1 LPAAVRFIPKLQ
13 ETTRTV
19 LAASTYEDRFS
30 EIRLTEKCI
39 MQTSQQQL
47 IAESLTRL
55 RSQVDLSTYETSD
68 DAPGWLRSLAE
79 NALHQLGA
87 MALVG
92 PSGMSVTD
100 EGGMRLRAVL
110 DGADLFLVGV
120 CCQIRASGQKVA
132 VGLPPIS
139 RHLPLLLAG
148 SAVLDDVLI
157 AATSQNPVDYGRVL
171 VVSPDLDVRSRY
183 CDLYVKSSPLE
194 EAYPGSRMLP
204 DGQVIALQNDRDIS
218 HSNGV
223 CFFLAGRQLP
233 ETIAFVPSLII
244 MDLRY
249 ARWSPRATDLIKWAT
264 KVKGKSGLIVLYS
277 LGDTDTHSSLANH
290 NFIDLPFDHA
300 AIATCSN
307 KVNPHPRPQK
317 ELLVDWR
324 TEDANFSLE
333 RTHEIEVIPNCEAA
347 DRLICQIGKLVDEHS
362 KVQSP
367 DLNRARW
374 LLAMFSQ
381 IPVPIRWYEDTARSL
396 GRSLLSRMID
406 YLGIKSRHIEGIGAV
421 MQTLRMQFKNLH
433 QMLESTNPRAEALL
447 TLLTR
452 AVQEKPSSDR
462 MLLLV
467 RDRVMARALENWLH
481 VEALK
486 DAIWLQQVDI
496 ECCSEFA
503 RLSASR
509 HAISLI
515 NANFPRRY
523 RWIAGAALG
532 RKVVFLAYP
541 HEIEV
546 IESQLQHFYGDKA
559 LSYRRRKRA
568 QAINQI
574 CAVIKEDDNDS
585 DSAIPSLK
593 LKKPSV
599 TTGKPAIKNIQTA
612 TDLSQLKD
620 LLTATR
626 KVTDKLEDEAG
637 NASVSTWKED
647 SSDDQLLFDGLETN
661 DVAPTAEDFMCLCL
675 EVNSRVGGVGLIW
688 LPTDEPVECVRAARP
703 DDICRMIPSHLRPG
717 DILLRM
723 DDEGRTTLFDRI
735 VELAEDQPE
744 MQFLASFRQTWRR
757 SVQTAVSRFGG
768 PYATDYKAMLRELQT
783 NGARIQTE
791 QTVRN
796 WALDYVI
803 GPDEISSIVAVGRVS
818 GVSLMVRR
826 AKEFDRS
833 FRRIRGIR
841 QAIGQRLNN
850 TIRKSFK
857 TFAEGSV
864 DPYAFQL
871 EDRLGIPVD
880 ELLETIDLAEVI
892 SINKQE
898 QRMPFHSVGRFQS
911 V

>member
-1 LPAAVRFIPKLQ
+1 
-13 ETTRTV
+13 
-19 LAASTYEDRFS
+19 
-30 EIRLTEKCI
+30 

-55 RSQVDLSTYETSD
+55 RSQVDLSTYQTSD
-68 DAPGWLRSLAE
+68 DAPGWLRALAE
-79 NALHQLGA
+79 NSLHQLGA
-87 MALVG
+87 MALIG
-92 PSGMSVTD
+92 PSGMSVTV

-110 DGADLFLVGV
+110 DPADLFLVGL
-120 CCQIRASGQKVA
+120 CCQIRASGQKLA

-157 AATSQNPVDYGRVL
+157 AATSQEAVDYGRVL

-183 CDLYVKSSPLE
+183 CDLYVKSSPLD

-204 DGQVIALQNDRDIS
+204 DGHMIALQQDRDPS
-218 HSNGV
+218 QSNGV

-233 ETIAFVPSLII
+233 ETIAIVPSLII
-244 MDLRY
+244 MDLRC
-249 ARWSPRATDLIKWAT
+249 ACWSPRATDLIKWAN
-264 KVKGKSGLIVLYS
+264 KIRGKSGLVVLYS
-277 LGDTDTHSSLANH
+277 IGDRDTYSSFANH

-307 KVNPHPRPQK
+307 KVNQHPRPQK

-324 TEDANFSLE
+324 TEDANCFLE
-333 RTHEIEVIPNCEAA
+333 RRHEIEVIPNCEAA
-347 DRLICQIGKLVDEHS
+347 DRLICQIGKLIEEHS
-362 KVQSP
+362 KIQSP

-381 IPVPIRWYEDTARSL
+381 IPLPIRWYEETARSL
-396 GRSLLSRMID
+396 GRSPLSRMID

-421 MQTLRMQFKNLH
+421 MQTLRMQFENLH
-433 QMLESTNPRAEALL
+433 HMLESSNPRAEALP

-452 AVQEKPSSDR
+452 AVQEKSGDESL
-462 MLLLV
+462 LLLV
-467 RDRVMARALENWLH
+467 RDRVMARALESWLH
-481 VEALK
+481 LEALR
-486 DAIWLQQVDI
+486 DATWLQQVEI
-496 ECCSEFA
+496 KCCSEFA

-532 RKVVFLAYP
+532 HKVIFLAYP

-546 IESQLQHFYGDKA
+546 IENQLQHFYGDQA

-568 QAINQI
+568 LAVNQV
-574 CAVIKEDDNDS
+574 CAVINEDKNGS
-585 DSAIPSLK
+585 DSAISPLK
-593 LKKPSV
+593 LKKPQASI
-599 TTGKPAIKNIQTA
+599 GKPIPKNIQTA

-620 LLTATR
+620 LLTAAR
-626 KVTDKLEDEAG
+626 KVTDRLENEAG
-637 NASVSTWKED
+637 NAGVSTWKED
-647 SSDDQLLFDGLETN
+647 SSDDELLFDGIESN
-661 DVAPTAEDFMCLCL
+661 DVAPTAEDFMCICV
-675 EVNSRVGGVGLIW
+675 EVNSRVAGVGLIW
-688 LPTDEPVECVRAARP
+688 LSTDEPVECVRAARP
-703 DDICRMIPSHLRPG
+703 DDICRMIPTHLRPG

-723 DDEGRTTLFDRI
+723 DDGGRTTLFDRI

-744 MQFLASFRQTWRR
+744 MQFLAGFRQIWRR
-757 SVQTAVSRFGG
+757 SVQVVVSRFGG
-768 PYATDYKAMLRELQT
+768 HYSTDYRAMLRVLQT

-818 GVSLMVRR
+818 GDSLMVRQ
-826 AKEFDRS
+826 AKDFDRS

-864 DPYAFQL
+864 DPYAFEL

-892 SINKQE
+892 SVNKQE
-898 QRMPFHSVGRFQS
+898 QRIPFHSVGKFQP